1 MASKKYSLILGFLT
15 LVMAAQAQIA
25 EWKDSSLIPP
35 SSLAQH
41 NEFVNNQYVFPAKP
55 RSQWEVGLKLG
66 SPSIS
71 GDVQAQ
77 MPNFGV
83 GLHLRKS
90 LGYLVSLRGEIMTG
104 SAKGLTWKENNNYR
118 FNTAWTSNGY
128 NFNTDKV
135 YYNYKTKLTDLSL
148 QMLFNFTNINFNKLE
163 HKFNMYAIV
172 GIGMT
177 LYDCNIDALNSSNG
191 KYSFT
196 SISGNVYARR
206 NETLTAL
213 KAILDG
219 TYETPAEQVT
229 GGGPRMFGRNS
240 RLSGTVGLGASFKLS
255 KKINLAI
262 EDRYTVVNDDLLDGQ
277 RWSPYPL
284 NAPAFTPHWD
294 THNFLSV
301 GLNVNIF

>member
-1 MASKKYSLILGFLT
+1 MASKKYSLIFGLLAMVLG
-15 LVMAAQAQIA
+15 AQSQIA

-35 SSLAQH
+35 SRLAQH
-41 NEFVNNQYVFPAKP
+41 NEFVNNQYLFPAKP

-66 SPSIS
+66 SPTIS
-71 GDVQAQ
+71 GDVQGQ
-77 MPNFGV
+77 LLNFGA

-135 YYNYKTKLTDLSL
+135 YYNYKTKLTDMSL
-148 QMLFNFTNINFNKLE
+148 QMLFSFNNINY
-163 HKFNMYAIV
+163 HRRDPKFNMYAIL
-172 GIGMT
+172 GLGMT

-191 KYSFT
+191 KYNFN

-219 TYETPAEQVT
+219 TYETPAERVS
-229 GGGPRMFGRNS
+229 GGGSRMFGRNA
-240 RLSGTVGLGASFKLS
+240 RLSGTVGLGAAFKISNRL
-255 KKINLAI
+255 NLAI
-262 EDRYTVVNDDLLDGQ
+262 EDRFTLVSDDLLDGQ
-277 RWSPYPL
+277 RWSPYPI
-284 NAPAFTPHWD
+284 NSPAFTPQND
-294 THNFLSV
+294 TYNFFSV